1 VQDYIF
7 ISNYL
12 SRMKI
17 GNYSFLEIYN
27 TNSLSYELLL
37 ITPIISGVELLLITI
52 FVVLKSNLNDF
63 VI

>member
-27 TNSLSYELLL
+27 TNSSSYELLL
-37 ITPIISGVELLLITI
+37 ITPIISGLELLLITI

>member
-1 VQDYIF
+1 
-7 ISNYL
+7 
-12 SRMKI
+12 MKI

-27 TNSLSYELLL
+27 TNSSSYELLL

-52 FVVLKSNLNDF
+52 FVVLKSNLYDF